1 MEKDIKEY
9 YSKFK
14 EIYTEENYPEWFKFF
29 KLYNQERGY
38 GNKGYKDKEK
48 GHELGHYAILQTP
61 VPELQKIPKKT
72 KIIIVGK
79 NNSWFIPDKYRMKE
93 SLEIVK
99 QLETDIPNR
108 NFYTERKSD
117 FAKDI
122 CSIFE
127 DLESYELLEK
137 NTVGM
142 NRIWLQTGPSSK
154 NIKEMKEQRC
164 GASLSER
171 ISGCSLVDKCHQ
183 WTEEII
189 ELLDPDLVLI
199 LGTDPNGA
207 DRLFNRIQG
216 IYQHEKGQ
224 FFIKHC
230 RHPGNGGKSKTKEHI
245 KKGLDELRRIYG
257 KR

>member
-1 MEKDIKEY
+1 MEAEILKY

-14 EIYTEENYPEWFKFF
+14 EIYTKENYPDWFDFF
-29 KLYNQERGY
+29 KSYNKDKGY
-38 GNKGYKDKEK
+38 GDKGYKVNEL
-48 GHELGHYAILQTP
+48 GHELRHYAILQTP
-61 VPELQKIPKKT
+61 IPELQKISEKT
-72 KIIIVGK
+72 KIVIVGK

-93 SLEIVK
+93 SLELVK
-99 QLETDIPNR
+99 KLETGIPDR
-108 NFYTERKSD
+108 NFYTERESD
-117 FAKDI
+117 FAEDI

-142 NRIWLQTGPSSK
+142 NRIWLQTGPSSE
-154 NIKEMKEQRC
+154 NIKEMKERRR
-164 GASLSER
+164 GASLEER
-171 ISGCSLVDKCHQ
+171 ISGSSLVDKCHQ

-207 DRLFNRIQG
+207 DRLFNRMQG

-230 RHPGNGGKSKTKEHI
+230 RHPGHGGKPKTKEHI
-245 KKGLDELRRIYG
+245 KEGLDELRRVHEA
-257 KR
+257 K